1 VVIIDDVK
9 LYADK
14 ADGTLI
20 KTARRT
26 GLRRIDEIHNPE
38 WVKLEERI

>member
-1 VVIIDDVK
+1 MVIIDDVK
-9 LYADK
+9 LYTDK

-20 KTARRT
+20 KTARRA

-38 WVKLEERI
+38 RVKLEERI